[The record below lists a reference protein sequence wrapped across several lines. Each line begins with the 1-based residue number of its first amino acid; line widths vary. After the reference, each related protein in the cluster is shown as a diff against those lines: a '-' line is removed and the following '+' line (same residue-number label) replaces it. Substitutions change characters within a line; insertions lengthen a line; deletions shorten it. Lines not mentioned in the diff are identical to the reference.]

1 MAELSIKID
10 YEKKRRKPGEVFE
23 AMALYI
29 GAYQDFGQLLISS
42 VGIKADFEF
51 QLDEIKE
58 GSILSGL
65 SALPG
70 TLDKALEK
78 IFYNAGNKTI
88 DKLKG
93 KTSTED
99 DVEKLSVE
107 LEADITDSMPE
118 KTAPPMIDRA
128 KLAFVLNKFSKANEK
143 LNEKEKVSFY
153 TKNENSNIYHL
164 ETDWRFT
171 GNPDEMFRGTVEH
184 INTEGRYYVVMAV
197 NEGSAL
203 WWFKSVGT
211 ERRIPAKIAQ
221 KEWLDRYQN
230 GLILPIGPKDVIRAR
245 IEYDLYTPPKGRG
258 NPIIRNARITDI
270 IQIIRNRS
278 AYQYELG
285 SE

>member
-10 YEKKRRKPGEVFE
+10 YENKRRKPGEVFE

-107 LEADITDSMPE
+107 LEADIAHSMPE
-118 KTAPPMIDRA
+118 KTASPMIDRA

-153 TKNENSNIYHL
+153 TENVNSNVYHL

-171 GNPDEMFRGTVEH
+171 GNPDEMFQGT
-184 INTEGRYYVVMAV
+184 
-197 NEGSAL
+197 
-203 WWFKSVGT
+203 
-211 ERRIPAKIAQ
+211 
-221 KEWLDRYQN
+221 
-230 GLILPIGPKDVIRAR
+230 
-245 IEYDLYTPPKGRG
+245 
-258 NPIIRNARITDI
+258 
-270 IQIIRNRS
+270 
-278 AYQYELG
+278 
-285 SE
+285 

>member
-10 YEKKRRKPGEVFE
+10 YESNRRRPGEVFE

-58 GSILSGL
+58 GSILSRL

-70 TLDKALEK
+70 TLDKALMQ
-78 IFYNAGNKTI
+78 IFCDAGNKTI

-93 KTSTED
+93 KTSTEN

-107 LEADITDSMPE
+107 LEADIAHGVPGQ
-118 KTAPPMIDRA
+118 TASPMIDRA

-143 LNEKEKVSFY
+143 LSEKEKVSFY
-153 TKNENSNIYHL
+153 AGNESSNVYHL

-171 GNPDEMFRGTVEH
+171 GDPDEMFRGTVEH
-184 INTEGRYYVVMAV
+184 LNAEGNFYVVMAV

-203 WWFKSVGT
+203 WWFKSIEVD
-211 ERRIPAKIAQ
+211 RRIPAKIAQ

-230 GLILPIGPKDVIRAR
+230 GLIRPIGPKDVIRAR

-258 NPIIRNARITDI
+258 SPIIRSARITDI
-270 IQIIRNRS
+270 IQVIRNRS
-278 AYQYELG
+278 EYQYELG